1 MLMPTRTKYRK
12 KQKGR
17 NKGVDFCANQVSFGS
32 IGLQASGRGFITTRQ
47 LEAARRVITRS
58 VKRGGKIWI
67 RVFPDKPITKRPAET
82 RMGKGKGA
90 VDTWVAVIRPG
101 RVLYEVEGVDLDVA
115 EKALRLAGAKLPVK
129 TKIIKRGLI

>member
-1 MLMPTRTKYRK
+1 MLMPTRTKFRK
-12 KQKGR
+12 QQKGR
-17 NKGVDFCANQVSFGS
+17 NKGTAQSGNKVHFGS

-58 VKRGGKIWI
+58 VKRGGKVWI

-101 RVLYEVEGVDLDVA
+101 RVLYELDGVEMEVA

-129 TKIIKRGLI
+129 TKIVKRGLI